1 MKKSKWVHACSPLC
15 QPLLKLVWV
24 EIGYNQWLDTP
35 GRKRKPVPRQRSL
48 EDLSTEEL
56 RQLLVEKNR
65 KNREARIDAYRRSG
79 RVIPVETA
87 AQAYEQPSPLDAD
100 EDDLLISATTRRRG
114 NNRQRA
120 NLDKFLLTVEILA
133 IVGVAVI
140 FVYGLNLLNNLNHQY
155 TASNTLPTLTP
166 TALITAVVLP
176 GGHTPPVN
184 GAEVTFNEAE
194 IPEHLRPLMQ
204 SLANIPVPTSSPQQ
218 AIRMQ
223 IPAINV
229 DQSVVQGDGWEQLK
243 KGIGQHIGTAD
254 PGNPGNLVVS
264 AHNDIFGEI
273 FRDLDH
279 LKSGDQIV
287 VYTAARAYTY
297 VVTSSEIV
305 DPTRVDVMDATTT
318 PTLTLISCYPYRV
331 DNKRIVIL
339 ASLQN
344 N

>member
-1 MKKSKWVHACSPLC
+1 M
-15 QPLLKLVWV
+15 
-24 EIGYNQWLDTP
+24 
-35 GRKRKPVPRQRSL
+35 PRQRSV
-48 EDLSTEEL
+48 EDLSTDEL
-56 RQLLVEKNR
+56 RRLLVEKNR

-79 RVIPVETA
+79 RILPVETTPQEA
-87 AQAYEQPSPLDAD
+87 EQSP
-100 EDDLLISATTRRRG
+100 ATTTDDDELLLTSGSRRG
-114 NNRQRA
+114 RSRSRKPSG
-120 NLDKFLLTVEILA
+120 LDRFLLGVEVLA
-133 IVGVAVI
+133 IIGIGVI
-140 FVYGLNLLNNLNHQY
+140 FVYGISLLNSLNRQY
-155 TASNTLPTLTP
+155 TTTNTLPTLTP

-184 GAEVTFNEAE
+184 GADVTFNEAE

-204 SLANIPVPTSSPQQ
+204 SLANIPAPTSSPQQ

-243 KGIGQHIGTAD
+243 KGIGQHIGSAD
-254 PGNPGNLVVS
+254 PGTPGNLVVS

-279 LKSGDQIV
+279 LKAGDQVV

-297 VVTSSEIV
+297 IVTGSEIV
-305 DPTRVDVMDATTT
+305 DPTRVDVMEATTT

-331 DNKRIVIL
+331 DNKRIVVT
-339 ASLQN
+339 ATLQN

>member
-1 MKKSKWVHACSPLC
+1 M
-15 QPLLKLVWV
+15 
-24 EIGYNQWLDTP
+24 
-35 GRKRKPVPRQRSL
+35 PRQRSV
-48 EDLSTEEL
+48 EDLSTDEL

-65 KNREARIDAYRRSG
+65 KNREARIDAYRRRG
-79 RVIPVETA
+79 RVIPVEIA
-87 AQAYEQPSPLDAD
+87 PD
-100 EDDLLISATTRRRG
+100 EPEPVSSASIDDETLLPTGSRRRG
-114 NNRQRA
+114 HNRKRA
-120 NLDKFLLTVEILA
+120 NLDRFLLAVEILA
-133 IVGVAVI
+133 FVGLAVI
-140 FVYGLNLLNNLNHQY
+140 FFYGVNILNSLNHQY
-155 TASNTLPTLTP
+155 NVSNVLPTLTP
-166 TALITAVVLP
+166 TAQITAVVLP

-194 IPEHLRPLMQ
+194 IPAHLRPLMQ
-204 SLANIPVPTSSPQQ
+204 SLANIPVPTSSPVQ

-243 KGIGQHIGTAD
+243 KGIGQHIGSAD
-254 PGNPGNLVVS
+254 PGQIGNLVVS
-264 AHNDIFGEI
+264 AHNDVFGEI

-279 LKSGDQIV
+279 LKTGDQIV

-297 VVTSSEIV
+297 VVKTSEIV

-331 DNKRIVIL
+331 DNKRIVVV